1 MELNMHNIEWYI
13 NYTHECTLRQQCALC
28 ITI

>member
-13 NYTHECTLRQQCALC
+13 NYTHECTLR
-28 ITI
+28 